1 MTLLQ
6 ESALLHII
14 IYIYIL
20 ATVFNILGI
29 FFGNEVI
36 KYFELENKYPKLH
49 IFFKLRAKFQ
59 RYYLIWN
66 ISILLVVCFLGIF
79 LDLLVFY

>member
-59 RYYLIWN
+59 KYYLMWN
-66 ISILLVVCFLGIF
+66 VFYMFFICFIGII
-79 LDLLVFY
+79 LDLLVLS

>member
-59 RYYLIWN
+59 RYYLFLIFFT
-66 ISILLVVCFLGIF
+66 LFLVCALGIF
-79 LDLLVFY
+79 LDFLVFF